1 MSRVLL
7 VLSTPAVLSAITAC
21 YMGLLFIVAIEP
33 DTGSPDDLMS
43 SIHPTVANLLHVP
56 AYGILGWLWILS
68 LRGRGLVKSRVVGVT
83 LAVCVL
89 YGAAL
94 ELVQTVVPGR
104 FVSVWDVLANLAG
117 VVIVCAWYAAGGR
130 FMLKSYGKSRPSG

>member
-1 MSRVLL
+1 
-7 VLSTPAVLSAITAC
+7 
-21 YMGLLFIVAIEP
+21 MGLLFILAIAP

-43 SIHPTVANLLHVP
+43 LIHPTVGNLLHVP
-56 AYGILGWLWILS
+56 AYGILGGLWILI
-68 LRGRGLVKSRVVGVT
+68 LRGLGLVKSRAIGVT

-94 ELVQTVVPGR
+94 EFVQVDVPGR

-117 VVIVCAWYAAGGR
+117 VVIVCAWYAAGGLANR
-130 FMLKSYGKSRPSG
+130 TTAHNEKP

>member
-1 MSRVLL
+1 MSRVRL

-33 DTGSPDDLMS
+33 DTGPDDLMS

-89 YGAAL
+89 YGTAL
-94 ELVQTVVPGR
+94 ELVQAVVPGR